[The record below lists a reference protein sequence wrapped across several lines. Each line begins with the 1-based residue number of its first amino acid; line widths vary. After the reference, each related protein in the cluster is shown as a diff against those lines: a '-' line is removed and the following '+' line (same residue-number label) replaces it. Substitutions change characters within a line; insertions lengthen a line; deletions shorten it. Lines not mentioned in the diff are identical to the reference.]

1 MTQGDC
7 IYRSEAEL
15 VATRTTES
23 RAEYVHSLQQ
33 QHQHQLQKQKE
44 QQQEEQQNQEDE
56 EQQQQYRVNS
66 VDVSSTTT
74 SDAQRVFSGD
84 WQNPVTALPKAP
96 INPVVPLHP
105 LLVPLSVA
113 AGHYDKEVDGIWLNS
128 SIDNT
133 HVNSSTSN
141 AAASG
146 TKAKSTI
153 NEAAAG
159 KNDLADVSNRNQR
172 ESEQQKN
179 EFFDPLLRPP
189 PKVQTPWSAALMV
202 LVPLMLGISTVNREY
217 LEVSYLNVFYC
228 YFYTYTVVT
237 VVQGSLHAFVMY
249 HSAHFVQM
257 MSLTWSLRFA
267 NCQPSNRK

>member
-23 RAEYVHSLQQ
+23 RAEYVHSLRQ
-33 QHQHQLQKQKE
+33 QHQHQLQKYK
-44 QQQEEQQNQEDE
+44 QQEEQNQEDE
-56 EQQQQYRVNS
+56 YQQQQYRVNS
-66 VDVSSTTT
+66 VDVSSTTS

-105 LLVPLSVA
+105 LLVPHSSA
-113 AGHYDKEVDGIWLNS
+113 AGHSDKEEDGLLLNS
-128 SIDNT
+128 SVDNT
-133 HVNSSTSN
+133 PVNSSTSN
-141 AAASG
+141 TAASS
-146 TKAKSTI
+146 TNAKSTI

-159 KNDLADVSNRNQR
+159 KIDLVDVSNRNQR
-172 ESEQQKN
+172 ETEQQKN

-189 PKVQTPWSAALMV
+189 PKVQTPWTAALMV

-217 LEVSYLNVFYC
+217 IEVSLLLHVF
-228 YFYTYTVVT
+228 FHV
-237 VVQGSLHAFVMY
+237 
-249 HSAHFVQM
+249 HSAVYL
-257 MSLTWSLRFA
+257 S
-267 NCQPSNRK
+267 KK